1 MKRKFFAMAM
11 VGVGMLMSACGT
23 NQKNDTAAAE
33 NNSTTSETMEV
44 QAEAEEDDYE
54 APVRGIDAIR
64 KEWAGK
70 TLKVEAS
77 KGALGIKDFTLAFC
91 KAFPQCG
98 TNKALGEFLAS
109 PNANQNEFTIE
120 KGDGYQIECN
130 PRNGYIRNMAMTQT
144 DRFTYAC
151 YWNRKN
157 GHKLFAAFME
167 ECWES
172 VDWDQCLVV
181 FYDYDPSTGNMKP
194 EPALTKMIEERV
206 KDYMCYYLRLPEE
219 GKDIEVIGVESMEE
233 EASADEMFTLIWNG
247 QTFDW
252 SDQ

>member
-1 MKRKFFAMAM
+1 MERKFLAIVML
-11 VGVGMLMSACGT
+11 GVGMLVSACGN
-23 NQKNDTAAAE
+23 NQRNDAE
-33 NNSTTSETMEV
+33 VTKSDSAKSETLV
-44 QAEAEEDDYE
+44 AQTEAEVDDYE
-54 APVRGIDAIR
+54 TPERGIDAIR
-64 KEWAGK
+64 KEWVGK
-70 TLKVEAS
+70 TLKVDAG
-77 KGALGIKDFTLAFC
+77 KGALGIKDFALAFC

-98 TNKALGEFLAS
+98 TNKALGEFFAS
-109 PNANQNEFTIE
+109 PNANQNEFVLE
-120 KGDGYQIECN
+120 KEESYQIECN

-172 VDWDQCLVV
+172 VDWNQCLVV

-252 SDQ
+252 SDR

>member
-1 MKRKFFAMAM
+1 
-11 VGVGMLMSACGT
+11 
-23 NQKNDTAAAE
+23 
-33 NNSTTSETMEV
+33 
-44 QAEAEEDDYE
+44 
-54 APVRGIDAIR
+54 
-64 KEWAGK
+64 
-70 TLKVEAS
+70 
-77 KGALGIKDFTLAFC
+77 
-91 KAFPQCG
+91 
-98 TNKALGEFLAS
+98 
-109 PNANQNEFTIE
+109 
-120 KGDGYQIECN
+120 
-130 PRNGYIRNMAMTQT
+130 MTQT